1 MNAVLIESTKF
12 SPEVLF
18 DKDKGIIN
26 FIGKLYPANAT
37 EFFNPIHEMIID
49 YIKSNPEITLNF
61 MLTYINSSATKL
73 VIRLFEELDLY
84 YENGKKILVN
94 WHHDELD
101 DDMIEV
107 GEDISEL
114 VNIPIKIHSNS

>member
-18 DKDKGIIN
+18 DKNKGIIT
-26 FIGKLYPANAT
+26 FTGKLYPANST

-49 YIKSNPEITLNF
+49 YIQNHPEITLVF
-61 MLTYINSSATKL
+61 KLTYINSSATKL
-73 VIRLFEELDLY
+73 VLRLFEELSTY
-84 YENGKKILVN
+84 YENGKKVQVE
-94 WHHDELD
+94 WFHDEMD

-114 VNIPIKIHSNS
+114 VNLPIKIQCL

>member
-1 MNAVLIESTKF
+1 MNAVLIEGTKF

-18 DKDKGIIN
+18 DKNKGIIN
-26 FIGKLYPANAT
+26 FKGKLYPANAT
-37 EFFNPIHEMIID
+37 EFFAPIHEMIID
-49 YIKSNPEITLNF
+49 YIKVHPEITLNF

-73 VIRLFEELDLY
+73 VIRLFEDLDLY
-84 YENGKKILVN
+84 YENGKKVQVN
-94 WHHDELD
+94 WYHDELD

-114 VNIPIKIHSNS
+114 VNIPIKIHSM

>member
-18 DKDKGIIN
+18 DKNKGIIT
-26 FIGKLYPANAT
+26 FTGKLYPANST

-49 YIKSNPEITLNF
+49 YIQNHPEITLVF
-61 MLTYINSSATKL
+61 KLTYINSSATKL
-73 VIRLFEELDLY
+73 VLRLFEELSTY
-84 YENGKKILVN
+84 YENGKKVQVD
-94 WHHDELD
+94 WFHDEMD

-114 VNIPIKIHSNS
+114 VNLPIKIQCL

>member
-18 DKDKGIIN
+18 DKNKGIIT
-26 FIGKLYPANAT
+26 FTGKLYPANST
-37 EFFNPIHEMIID
+37 EFFSPIHEMIID
-49 YIKSNPEITLNF
+49 YIQNHPEITLVF
-61 MLTYINSSATKL
+61 KLTYINSSATKL
-73 VIRLFEELDLY
+73 VLRLFEELSTY
-84 YENGKKILVN
+84 YENGKRVQVE
-94 WHHDELD
+94 WFHDEMD

-114 VNIPIKIHSNS
+114 VNLPIKIQCL

>member
-18 DKDKGIIN
+18 DKNKGIIT
-26 FIGKLYPANAT
+26 FTGKLYPANST

-49 YIKSNPEITLNF
+49 YIQNHPEITLVF
-61 MLTYINSSATKL
+61 KLTYINSSATKL
-73 VIRLFEELDLY
+73 VLRLFEELSTY
-84 YENGKKILVN
+84 YENGKKVQVE
-94 WHHDELD
+94 WFHDEMD

-114 VNIPIKIHSNS
+114 VNIPIKIQCL

>member
-18 DKDKGIIN
+18 DKSKGVIN
-26 FIGKLYPANAT
+26 FTGKLYPANAT

-49 YIKSNPEITLNF
+49 YIKSNSEITLNF

-94 WHHDELD
+94 WYHDELD

-114 VNIPIKIHSNS
+114 VNIPIKIYSN